1 MDYPCKSGQRE
12 DHKENRTH
20 AKDID
25 ADRWAQL
32 IANGDAGF
40 PTDLPTEVKAD
51 LISKVSQ
58 LRRSRLLKYIARA
71 IADDILRARGS
82 T

>member
-1 MDYPCKSGQRE
+1 MDYPGKSEQRE
-12 DHKENRTH
+12 DNEKKGTH
-20 AKDID
+20 AKNFD

-32 IANGDAGF
+32 IANGDAEF
-40 PTDLPTEVKAD
+40 PDDLPTQVKAD
-51 LISKVSQ
+51 LIAKVSQ
-58 LRRSRLLKYIARA
+58 LRRSRLLTYIARA